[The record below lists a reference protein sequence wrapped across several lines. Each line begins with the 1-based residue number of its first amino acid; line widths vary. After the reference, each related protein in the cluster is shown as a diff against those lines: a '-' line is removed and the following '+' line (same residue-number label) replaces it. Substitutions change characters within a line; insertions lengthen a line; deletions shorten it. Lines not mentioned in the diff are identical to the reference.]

1 MVIFLKNR
9 AAIYQREAA
18 EMLHNISLYP
28 GLTENQLCRFFPEKE
43 ATAKVLLAHML
54 KEGRVFCDRNGGYYA
69 NQEAQNGADKDLSRC
84 VWVLLDFIDQVEYHT
99 VGEFPAA
106 ILCFANGELYEIV
119 PTPQGKET
127 MICQLLRQPQ
137 KDAGKRIVWS
147 MMLPRLSC
155 WTFRRCRVLHGGRR
169 RHRQLLQKGGRAL
182 NPDVLLNRI
191 RLEQRGLIDIQQKTV
206 RDGTSARRAR
216 PDAV

>member
-1 MVIFLKNR
+1 MKNR

-137 KDAGKRIVWS
+137 KDAGKRIPAVLNEN
-147 MMLPRLSC
+147 LPLLFILLLWDFFHQIIYTAMQDTCQAQQGFPLRLVNVFLALLILLDGAHGDFCLSC
-155 WTFRRCRVLHGGRR
+155 QFRLAHFGQCA
-169 RHRQLLQKGGRAL
+169 QAL
-182 NPDVLLNRI
+182 
-191 RLEQRGLIDIQQKTV
+191 
-206 RDGTSARRAR
+206 
-216 PDAV
+216 

>member
-1 MVIFLKNR
+1 MDLQQMRIDAMEEGEEKYQAQRRLDFQKELFAIKG

-84 VWVLLDFIDQVEYHT
+84 VWVLLDFMDQVEYHT

-119 PTPQGKET
+119 PIPQGKET
-127 MICQLLRQPQ
+127 MICQLLRQYY
-137 KDAGKRIVWS
+137 
-147 MMLPRLSC
+147 
-155 WTFRRCRVLHGGRR
+155 
-169 RHRQLLQKGGRAL
+169 
-182 NPDVLLNRI
+182 
-191 RLEQRGLIDIQQKTV
+191 
-206 RDGTSARRAR
+206 
-216 PDAV
+216 